1 MKRSFL
7 LTLLAPI
14 VVAGSLNAAS
24 VDYLLEIDGIKGE
37 SSDDKHREA
46 IEIQSFSWG
55 VSNSGTFGS
64 GGGGGTGKVSFQD
77 VHFTARISKA
87 TPQLLLACATGTHIR
102 EATITCRKAGGDGT
116 PYEYMTIT
124 LEEVFLKSQ
133 KQTGLTSS
141 TATAAD
147 DRPTE
152 EVAFYYNKI
161 TIVHTAEDGTL
172 TTGQAVR
179 TPETTTPPQ

>member
-1 MKRSFL
+1 MKRSSL

-24 VDYLLEIDGIKGE
+24 ADYLLEIDGIKGE
-37 SSDDKHREA
+37 SKDDKHREA

-55 VSNSGTFGS
+55 VSNTGPFAT

-77 VHFTARISKA
+77 VHFTTRISKA
-87 TPQLLLACATGTHIR
+87 TPQLLNACATGAHIR
-102 EATITCRKAGGDGT
+102 EATITCRKAGGDGPT
-116 PYEYMTIT
+116 HEYMTIT
-124 LEEVFLKSQ
+124 LEDVFLTSQ

-147 DRPTE
+147 DMPTE
-152 EVAFYYNKI
+152 EVAFYYSKM
-161 TIVHTAEDGTL
+161 TIVHTAEDGTV
-172 TTGQAVR
+172 TTGLAVR
-179 TPETTTPPQ
+179 TPETPTAPQ